1 MKKIKF
7 SHNYYKLH
15 GQTKAELLAVKE
27 LKIDENTPKALI
39 DYDTSFENG
48 KYPLSKG
55 DYVQLVFL
63 GNFGIPFCTIR
74 RKIGMRGYN
83 KLEYYTPLIGETFD
97 VEVENSKNDMK
108 ELLGL

>member
-15 GQTKAELLAVKE
+15 GQTTAVLIAVRELR
-27 LKIDENTPKALI
+27 IDENTPKTLI
-39 DYDTSFENG
+39 EYDTSFEGG
-48 KYPLSKG
+48 KYVLSKG

-83 KLEYYTPLIGETFD
+83 KFEYYTALIGETFEVV
-97 VEVENSKNDMK
+97 VEEEKC
-108 ELLGL
+108 